1 MNHGY
6 WFLLVNDPSSSDAST
21 GYTDPGMR
29 FPAVRHAA
37 SLLTF
42 VAAAIWLYFPANPGA
57 AGTQNT
63 STAQAI
69 DAVMTAAYPADQPGA
84 AIVVVKDGAVVLRKA
99 YGMANLELG
108 VPLQPEHV
116 FALASLSKPFTAA
129 AVLNLA
135 EEGKLSLTDDIT
147 KFLPTY
153 PTHGNKIT
161 IEHLLTHTS
170 GLSALSETSDYRASA
185 AQESPLVDVLDDW
198 IKDLPP
204 DFAPGERWAYSN
216 WGYNLLGAII
226 ERASGTSYAAW
237 LEDRLFKPA
246 GMTHTAYND
255 RRRIIPMRATG
266 YEQQGDQ
273 IVNLAPIRY
282 RVFLPGGAATLVS
295 TVDDLAR
302 WDEALDTGRVLSPAS
317 TQRMFTSFRLKDGSE
332 THYGYGWDLGS
343 YEGHR
348 VQEHAGGTFGFLS
361 YMVRMPQDHLFVAI
375 LTNRSFATPPIQ
387 ATTHR
392 VAAIALGVP
401 VAEPPAVTLS
411 PAELD
416 RISGTYRGPDV
427 GTFTVTHEG
436 PASFV
441 QTSAFGKLPLIPTSP
456 LTFRTDLVLWTWT
469 FELDAAGTKA
479 ARARVREWKIDDLAD
494 RYEPVKPKLR
504 PVIAIAVARLD
515 ACAGEYESLSGILV
529 KVTRAGT
536 YLTVTPLGQTAS
548 DIFPVSSTEFTTK
561 DATVTYRF
569 VAGPNGQIAR
579 YLRSVNN
586 GTPVPARRIR

>member
-1 MNHGY
+1 MRLTG
-6 WFLLVNDPSSSDAST
+6 FRGAILLTAIVA
-21 GYTDPGMR
+21 GVIWQG
-29 FPAVRHAA
+29 FPADP
-37 SLLTF
+37 T
-42 VAAAIWLYFPANPGA
+42 VAAAQA
-57 AGTQNT
+57 T
-63 STAQAI
+63 SPAQAI
-69 DAVMTAAYPADQPGA
+69 DALMTTAYPADQPGA
-84 AIVVVKDGAVVLRKA
+84 AIIVVKDGSVLFRKA

-108 VPLQPEHV
+108 VALQPEHV

-129 AVLNLA
+129 AVLKLA
-135 EEGKLSLTDDIT
+135 EEGKLSLSDDIT
-147 KFLPTY
+147 RFLPTY

-170 GLSALSETSDYRASA
+170 GLSALSETSDYRAAA

-226 ERASGTSYAAW
+226 ERAAGTTYATY
-237 LEDRLFKPA
+237 LDDRLFKPA

-302 WDEALDTGRVLSPAS
+302 WNDALDTGRVLSPES
-317 TQRMFTSFRLKDGSE
+317 TERMFTSFKLKDGSE

-361 YMVRMPQDHLFVAI
+361 YMVRMPQDHVFVAA
-375 LTNRSFATPPIQ
+375 LTNRSFAAPPIQ

-392 VAAIALGVP
+392 IAAIAMGSP
-401 VAEPPAVTLS
+401 VSEPPAVTLS
-411 PAELD
+411 AAELD
-416 RISGTYRGPDV
+416 RVVGTYRGPDV
-427 GTFTVTHEG
+427 GTFTVTRDG
-436 PASFV
+436 TNAFV
-441 QTSAFGKLPLIPTSP
+441 TTSAFGKLPLIPTSP
-456 LTFRTDLVLWTWT
+456 LAFRTDTVLWTWT
-469 FELDAAGTKA
+469 FELDAAGAKA
-479 ARARVREWKIDDLAD
+479 ARARVREWKIDDLAE
-494 RYEPVKPKLR
+494 RFEPAKPKAR
-504 PVIAIAVARLD
+504 PIIALAAARLD

-529 KVTRAGT
+529 KVTRAST
-536 YLTVTPLGQTAS
+536 HLLVTPLGQTGTE
-548 DIFPVSSTEFTTK
+548 IFPVSPTEFVSK
-561 DATVTYRF
+561 DGTVTYRF
-569 VAGPNGQIAR
+569 VIGPNGQIAR
-579 YLRSVNN
+579 YLRSVNS

>member
-1 MNHGY
+1 
-6 WFLLVNDPSSSDAST
+6 
-21 GYTDPGMR
+21 MR
-29 FPAVRHAA
+29 FPGVRHTASLAFLAA
-37 SLLTF
+37 S
-42 VAAAIWLYFPANPGA
+42 AIWLYFPVNPGA
-57 AGTQNT
+57 AGTQD
-63 STAQAI
+63 SQAAHAI
-69 DAVMTAAYPADQPGA
+69 DALLTAAYPADQPGA
-84 AIVVVKDGAVVLRKA
+84 AIIVVKDGAVVFRKA
-99 YGMANLELG
+99 YGLANLELG

-129 AVLNLA
+129 AVLKLA
-135 EEGKLSLTDDIT
+135 EERKLSLTDDIT
-147 KFLPTY
+147 KFLPAY
-153 PTHGNKIT
+153 PTHGHTIT

-302 WDEALDTGRVLSPAS
+302 WNDALDSGRVLSPAS
-317 TQRMFTSFRLKDGSE
+317 TERMFTSFRLKDGSE

-392 VAAIALGVP
+392 IAAIALGVP
-401 VAEPPAVTLS
+401 VAEPPAVPLS
-411 PAELD
+411 PADLD
-416 RISGTYRGPDV
+416 RIAGTYRGPDV

-436 PASFV
+436 TAAFV
-441 QTSAFGKLPLIPTSP
+441 QTPAFGKLPLIPTSP

-469 FELDAAGTKA
+469 FELDAAGGKA
-479 ARARVREWKIDDLAD
+479 AHARVREWKIDDLAE
-494 RYEPVKPKLR
+494 RYEPTKPKPR
-504 PVIAIAVARLD
+504 PVITVTAARLD
-515 ACAGEYESLSGILV
+515 ACAGEYESLNGILV

-536 YLTVTPLGQTAS
+536 HLTVTPLGQTTT
-548 DIFPVSSTEFTTK
+548 DVFPVSTTDFVTK

-569 VAGPNGQIAR
+569 VVGANGQITR
-579 YLRSVNN
+579 YLRIVNN